1 LTNAIESNEK
11 LLHIKQNDYQN
22 RQQTQWEKIF
32 ESSLLD
38 KRLIFRIYKELKKLS
53 NERTNNSLNQ
63 WENDLTDNSL

>member
-1 LTNAIESNEK
+1 MRSFCTSNK
-11 LLHIKQNDYQN
+11 MIIRIN

>member
-1 LTNAIESNEK
+1 MRSFCTSNK
-11 LLHIKQNDYQN
+11 TITRIN